1 MHNPLTK
8 TTTLYLSQP
17 PGRHQRGRWAT
28 LIREVQEGIVRSTR
42 GDRSES
48 ESPTDPAQPKP
59 ARNAA
64 TTETQKHQPQLRN
77 EHEKKPIRCSSRMG
91 LSIAPTA
98 ARSRAAGQ
106 RNVTLTRASCR
117 RIV

>member
-1 MHNPLTK
+1 MQNPLTR

-17 PGRHQRGRWAT
+17 PSRHQRGRWAT

-64 TTETQKHQPQLRN
+64 TAETQRA
-77 EHEKKPIRCSSRMG
+77 RY
-91 LSIAPTA
+91 APTSA
-98 ARSRAAGQ
+98 PGQAPARRPYASAGPPGAPACLRPPACRLRSRLPGP
-106 RNVTLTRASCR
+106 C
-117 RIV
+117 